1 MQRCQAGQGGKRNPG
16 GPKAGG
22 RMEPQPA
29 LCDKDTAAFGQTHT
43 LPRGA
48 HILEKVGAENEWEA
62 L

>member
-1 MQRCQAGQGGKRNPG
+1 
-16 GPKAGG
+16 
-22 RMEPQPA
+22 MEPQPA